1 MTKGKNYAIF
11 PNLKQTFKMKILQ
24 KSMWTLKKRR
34 WPAVIKRIKRFLFV
48 PKSLRI
54 KNLIKKNNKQY
65 IWYMYVK
72 LLRVYMF
79 ELFCKY
85 KKKQQQMIRIM
96 NNI

>member
-1 MTKGKNYAIF
+1 MYA
-11 PNLKQTFKMKILQ
+11 
-24 KSMWTLKKRR
+24 
-34 WPAVIKRIKRFLFV
+34 
-48 PKSLRI
+48 
-54 KNLIKKNNKQY
+54 
-65 IWYMYVK
+65 K